1 MGAGLGAGL
10 PRALAWRRERAAG
23 ACPAGGAGPSGGGAA
38 RGLTAAAA
46 ATATAAV
53 VVSG

>member
-1 MGAGLGAGL
+1 MGAGLRAGL

-23 ACPAGGAGPSGGGAA
+23 ACPAGGAGPVGGGAA

-46 ATATAAV
+46 VTAAV
-53 VVSG
+53 VVPG